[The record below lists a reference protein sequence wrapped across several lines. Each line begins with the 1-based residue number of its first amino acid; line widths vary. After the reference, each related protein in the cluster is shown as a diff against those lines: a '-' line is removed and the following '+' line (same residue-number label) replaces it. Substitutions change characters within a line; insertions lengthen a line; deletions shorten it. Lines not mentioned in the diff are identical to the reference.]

1 MIRIVRDGI
10 AFECDDV
17 ASAIEL
23 ADALKP
29 QPLLPLAAPRRV
41 KVKAARV
48 AKANVSTVRGAS
60 PGALDGRILAVLASG
75 PMKPLDVTR
84 QVGAKKADVRAAF
97 KGLEASG
104 KARAEGGTTAR
115 RWMLAG
121 VVKPKASKDG
131 PDYDVVWNGS
141 K

>member
-1 MIRIVRDGI
+1 VIRIVRDGI

-29 QPLLPLAAPRRV
+29 QPLLPLVAPRRV
-41 KVKAARV
+41 KVKAT
-48 AKANVSTVRGAS
+48 KAGKATPPIVRGAS
-60 PGALDGRILAVLASG
+60 PGALDGRILAVLAAG
-75 PMKPLDVTR
+75 PKKPLDGTR
-84 QVGAKKADVRAAF
+84 QVGAKKEDVRAAF

-104 KARAEGGTTAR
+104 KTRAEGGTTAR

-121 VVKPKASKDG
+121 VMKTKATKGDPG
-131 PDYDVVWNGS
+131 YEVVWNGS